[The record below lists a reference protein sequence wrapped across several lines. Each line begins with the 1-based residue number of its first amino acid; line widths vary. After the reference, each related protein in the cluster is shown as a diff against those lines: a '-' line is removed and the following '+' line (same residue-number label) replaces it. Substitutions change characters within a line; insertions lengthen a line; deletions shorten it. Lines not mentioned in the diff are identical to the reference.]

1 VLGCGQSVM
10 MVLDNYNKFKSYP
23 SYLTEKTDE
32 NITTMFPKITICLNS
47 MHSLNK
53 LNTYYPDM
61 VKIHYLGAAKRHI
74 VDAKLL
80 SSFYGQ
86 RNGTL
91 PPSSNLTYLRSI
103 DVEKF
108 LYETRSDVNIF
119 GCRFGKFDCKG
130 TTRLFLN
137 ILLTLYI

>member
-1 VLGCGQSVM
+1 
-10 MVLDNYNKFKSYP
+10 
-23 SYLTEKTDE
+23 
-32 NITTMFPKITICLNS
+32 

-53 LNTYYPDM
+53 LKHYYPDM
-61 VKIHYLGAAKRHI
+61 IQITYLKAAKRNI

-91 PPSSNLTYLRSI
+91 PPGSNLTYLRSI

-108 LYETRSDVNIF
+108 LKETSSDVNIF

-130 TTRLFLN
+130 TFLYF
-137 ILLTLYI
+137 I